1 MVNDLQVRIGNEIKK
16 IVDKASNVNIVSDMP
31 FDDTQ
36 IILLEEL
43 NNLSVQQALA
53 DDEVQKDPRKLLYK
67 TNQNF
72 KKALVSLCLTQALV
86 NKRSKGFYTKEYF
99 EENIHVSTTEN
110 GNYKN
115 VEFGNCEEKEILSA
129 INEEMV
135 FDYVL
140 YSQGRG
146 IEAFSMEKTDCRG
159 VSAFTPGGNQ
169 TYEFARFEKLYHEEK
184 VRKLAEEK
192 EKLQLAF
199 KETFLRE
206 LAVGMA
212 QQQLSSNQNIGQLV
226 SSIFEKESY
235 LEAINQILDNSLADK
250 IVDEKKPQI
259 MKDKTVKQNLL
270 VAPDKDYTQ
279 EFIRYVEHKREGR
292 SR

>member
-1 MVNDLQVRIGNEIKK
+1 MENELQVRIENEIRK
-16 IVDKASNVNIVSDMP
+16 IMDRASNVDIYTDIP
-31 FDDTQ
+31 FNDVQLT
-36 IILLEEL
+36 LLKEL
-43 NNLSVQQALA
+43 NYLSVNQTMY
-53 DDEVQKDPRKLLYK
+53 DEEAQRDPRTIFYK
-67 TNQNF
+67 TNNNL

-99 EENIHVSTTEN
+99 EANINVTTIEE
-110 GNYKN
+110 GNAKKI
-115 VEFGNCEEKEILSA
+115 EFGKCEEKEILAA

-140 YSQGRG
+140 YTQGRG
-146 IEAFSMEKTDCRG
+146 IEAFSMEKTNCRG
-159 VSAFTPGGNQ
+159 LPNFTPGGNQ

-184 VRKLAEEK
+184 TKRLTEEK

-212 QQQLSSNQNIGQLV
+212 QQQLEKNENIGQLV
-226 SSIFEKESY
+226 NAIFEKESY
-235 LEAINQILDNSLADK
+235 LEAIDQILNNSLSNQIA
-250 IVDEKKPQI
+250 DEKQQKLQ
-259 MKDKTVKQNLL
+259 QNQSIKNNLIEYR
-270 VAPDKDYTQ
+270 DNDYTK
-279 EFIRYVEHKREGR
+279 EFIAYIEHKKNGR

>member
-1 MVNDLQVRIGNEIKK
+1 MVNDLQVRIENEIKK
-16 IVDKASNVNIVSDMP
+16 IVDKASNVNIITDMP
-31 FDDTQ
+31 FDNVQ

-43 NNLSVQQALA
+43 NDLSVNQALQ
-53 DDEVQKDPRKLLYK
+53 DEEVQKDPRKLLYK
-67 TNQNF
+67 TNQNL
-72 KKALVSLCLTQALV
+72 KQSLVSLCLTQALV
-86 NKRSKGFYTKEYF
+86 NKRSKGFYTKEYL
-99 EENIHVSTTEN
+99 ETNIHVTTTED
-110 GNYKN
+110 GKSKKI
-115 VEFGNCEEKEILSA
+115 EFGNCEEKEVLAA

-135 FDYVL
+135 FDYIL

-146 IEAFSMEKTDCRG
+146 IDAFSMEKTDCRG

-184 VRKLAEEK
+184 ARKLAIEK

-212 QQQLSSNQNIGQLV
+212 QQQLATNQNIGQLV

-250 IVDEKKPQI
+250 ILGEKEHQTKKDE
-259 MKDKTVKQNLL
+259 TVKKNLL
-270 VAPDKDYTQ
+270 AVPNQDYTQ
-279 EFIRYVEHKREGR
+279 EFIKYIENKRSGR

>member
-1 MVNDLQVRIGNEIKK
+1 MVNDLQVRIENEIKK
-16 IVDKASNVNIVSDMP
+16 IVDKASNVNINTDMP
-31 FDDTQ
+31 FDNVQ

-43 NNLSVQQALA
+43 NDLSVNQALQ
-53 DDEVQKDPRKLLYK
+53 DEEVQKDPRKLLYK
-67 TNQNF
+67 TNQNL
-72 KKALVSLCLTQALV
+72 KQSLVSLCLTQALV
-86 NKRSKGFYTKEYF
+86 NKRSKGFYTKEYL
-99 EENIHVSTTEN
+99 EKNIHVTTTED
-110 GNYKN
+110 GKSKKI
-115 VEFGNCEEKEILSA
+115 EFGNCEEKEVLAA

-135 FDYVL
+135 FDYIL

-146 IEAFSMEKTDCRG
+146 IDAFSMEKTDCRG

-184 VRKLAEEK
+184 ARKLAMEK

-212 QQQLSSNQNIGQLV
+212 QQQLATNQNIGQLV

-250 IVDEKKPQI
+250 ILGEKEHQTKKDE
-259 MKDKTVKQNLL
+259 TVKKNLL
-270 VAPDKDYTQ
+270 AVPNQDYTQ
-279 EFIRYVEHKREGR
+279 EFIKYIENKRSGR